1 MEQQE
6 QNTVNETTG
15 KAFVSTG
22 KAVNNEEKYVF
33 YKVTNTKNQ
42 KTKIIQPIAFE
53 DGMNPGKIKVISI
66 KKMLDESDIIFE
78 VGFDKFKFP
87 KEKIDS
93 GEIIIEEK
101 EYIPKLPKRRKN
113 GCIPCRNCGACGW

>member
-33 YKVTNTKNQ
+33 YKITNTKNQ
-42 KTKIIQPIAFE
+42 KTKIIQPITFE

-66 KKMLDESDIIFE
+66 KKMSDESNIIFE

-101 EYIPKLPKRRKN
+101 EYIHFFFFWEVLV
-113 GCIPCRNCGACGW
+113 CILFLR